1 MTVTEEMKKSRR
13 KAMSFLEHM
22 DRTEK
27 GLSERLRQA
36 GFSKEAA
43 EDAMEYVRSY
53 GYIDDDRYAFHYIS
67 CRIHSKSRQK
77 IMEELYR
84 KGVDRSV
91 AECAWERAK
100 EIEEPD
106 EQEILRKTV
115 EKYCEEGTNL
125 DEKEMNRLYGRLA
138 RRGFKSTDIAH
149 VLDEM
154 NIRCIFLENR

>member
-1 MTVTEEMKKSRR
+1 
-13 KAMSFLEHM
+13 
-22 DRTEK
+22 
-27 GLSERLRQA
+27 
-36 GFSKEAA
+36 
-43 EDAMEYVRSY
+43 
-53 GYIDDDRYAFHYIS
+53 
-67 CRIHSKSRQK
+67 
-77 IMEELYR
+77 MEELYR

-149 VLDEM
+149 DSDEM